1 MDDTV
6 SMPFSRWLTAIAA
19 RGPRP
24 DARTKADVLEAL
36 GGEGCP
42 VCRGTEQ
49 SVRRWFFAY
58 ENDTRVDPDM
68 RERLERS
75 GGFCA
80 PHTRHLLDMGGSVSW
95 LARWV
100 FADVARAGG
109 KALAAERP
117 QAVGACPACEAAGR
131 ATSDLLATLAV
142 GLGEPEARDLLEA
155 GDGLCLTHGLAV
167 AARGGPEIGRPIVAM
182 LDARLGKDSV
192 TARDHVVSADPDIA
206 RRRRH
211 REDRLVEVL
220 DAEEETRARPAGDVD
235 LILDW
240 PCCPLCAAAD
250 LVEWRYLRWLSG
262 TGGAGAADTRGDVA
276 LCVRHVADLAGFR
289 HHGDPAR
296 LALTDDGLLVPVAAV
311 IEHVA
316 GLWRTELQ
324 AYLRR
329 LERGTLSP
337 TRRPGALGHGRV
349 VVACQLCAAQEA
361 AVQRQLRLMGLVAED
376 RKYAERIARSHGVC
390 LRHGRSGGGS
400 AAPRTPAPALATP
413 WRRLLQTRIGLLS
426 YVLGEAERKSNWDAR
441 WEVRGSE
448 TVAWRRAP
456 TLLDGAVLGPFAPE
470 PST

>member
-1 MDDTV
+1 M
-6 SMPFSRWLTAIAA
+6 SFRRWLTAFAA

-24 DARTKADVLEAL
+24 DVRTRAEVLEAL

-42 VCRGTEQ
+42 VCRSTEQ

-80 PHTRHLLDMGGSVSW
+80 PHTRHLLDMGASVSW

-109 KALAAERP
+109 NALAAERP
-117 QAVGACPACEAAGR
+117 PSVGACPACEAAAR
-131 ATSDLLATLAV
+131 ATSDALATLAV
-142 GLGEPEARDLLEA
+142 GLVDPEARQLLEA

-167 AARGGPEIGRPIVAM
+167 AERGAPMIGRAIVAM
-182 LDARLGKDSV
+182 LDARLAKDPV
-192 TARDHVVSADPDIA
+192 TARDQLVSADPDIA
-206 RRRRH
+206 RRRRY
-211 REDRLVEVL
+211 RETRMVEVL
-220 DAEEETRARPAGDVD
+220 DAEEVTRARPAGDVD
-235 LILDW
+235 LVLDW
-240 PCCPLCAAAD
+240 PCCPLCAAAG

-262 TGGAGAADTRGDVA
+262 TASAEATDPRGDVA

-289 HHGDPAR
+289 DHGDPAR
-296 LALTDDGLLVPVAAV
+296 LTLTEDGLLVPVAAA

-316 GLWRTELQ
+316 GLWRVELQ

-329 LERGTLSP
+329 LEAGSLSQVKAP
-337 TRRPGALGHGRV
+337 RMLGHGLS
-349 VVACQLCAAQEA
+349 CQLCGAQEA
-361 AVQRQLRLMGLVAED
+361 AVRRQLRLMGLVASDQE
-376 RKYAERIARSHGVC
+376 YAPRMARSHGVC
-390 LRHGRSGGGS
+390 LRHGRAGGGS
-400 AAPRTPAPALATP
+400 ADSGADPTSLAMP

-426 YVLGEAERKSNWDAR
+426 YALDEAERKSSWDAR

-448 TVAWRRAP
+448 MVAWRRAP
-456 TLLDGAVLGPFAPE
+456 TMLDGAVLGPFAPE
-470 PST
+470 PSV